1 MKRLN
6 DQFIIGVDHG
16 YGNITDRQASPPVAF
31 LCVTDTKAKSRFT
44 CTTDLTHGESRS
56 PLPRYGRHY

>member
-16 YGNITDRQASPPVAF
+16 YDEGTMMLYITAGGPSTGQWSI
-31 LCVTDTKAKSRFT
+31 
-44 CTTDLTHGESRS
+44 
-56 PLPRYGRHY
+56 